1 VLPYKLADWL
11 SECRPGLFR
20 EELIKKFEVPGVLIK
35 HVTFGQGKR
44 GVWPYEDADNDP
56 DADRPSALE
65 ERYPRICFDILR
77 GLNIIN
83 EITTNEIWCGDRVV
97 IISYDE
103 LTPLGVE
110 FFHCA
115 IVARV
120 CSLNRAI
127 AGQPKGAGNGLSDNL
142 N

>member
-35 HVTFGQGKR
+35 HVAFGQGKR

-110 FFHCA
+110 FFSLCNSGT
-115 IVARV
+115 RV
-120 CSLNRAI
+120 L
-127 AGQPKGAGNGLSDNL
+127 PKQGNSWLAERGWEWIER
-142 N
+142 